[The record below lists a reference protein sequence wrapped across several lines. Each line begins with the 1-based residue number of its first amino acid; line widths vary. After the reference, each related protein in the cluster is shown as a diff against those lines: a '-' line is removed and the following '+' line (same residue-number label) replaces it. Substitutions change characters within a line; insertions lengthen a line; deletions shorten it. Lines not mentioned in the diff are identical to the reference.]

1 MLKKSKIAIVAA
13 IALSLTACQMPMSN
27 GTASDVYSRQ
37 ELSQAQRTYYGT
49 LLSYK
54 PIKIQGEG
62 SLIATGLGAGLAGY
76 GASHIGGGK
85 AKYASAAVGAVLGGV
100 LADALAT
107 TVTESEG
114 TEFVVR
120 LDKTKEVI
128 TFAQE
133 GKTKPYRIGGRVKV
147 VIDQRGKARIDG

>member
-1 MLKKSKIAIVAA
+1 MKKLKFVAISVLAA
-13 IALSLTACQMPMSN
+13 SLVGCQMPVPNN
-27 GTASDVYSRQ
+27 GTAADVYSRG
-37 ELSQAQRTYYGT
+37 ELSQAQRTFYGT
-49 LLSYK
+49 LLSAK

-100 LADALAT
+100 LADAIMT
-107 TVTESEG
+107 TATESQGVEY
-114 TEFVVR
+114 VVQ
-120 LDKTKEVI
+120 LDQTKEIV

-133 GKTKPYRIGGRVKV
+133 GVSPYRAGQRVKIV
-147 VIDQRGKARIDG
+147 VDARGKARIE